1 MGIGGGCALVIYSK
15 FVWLSSE
22 DSFVSLGNIVKLSV
36 SSNVKLLLS
45 IPIEKSIWKKTISLS
60 SVEFHD
66 HPLPNLDCQSPLG
79 PLSIATP
86 GELLAYREAY
96 LRFGG
101 GVTWSAL
108 FAPAIRLCEKG
119 FNVSRALAHAIK
131 KNEKFILNDTQLRY
145 ETDRS
150 SKEFSFF
157 VFCLGKYL

>member
-1 MGIGGGCALVIYSK
+1 MV
-15 FVWLSSE
+15 F
-22 DSFVSLGNIVKLSV
+22 DSLGNITRLLV
-36 SSNVKLLLS
+36 SSNVKLLLC
-45 IPIEKSIWKKTISLS
+45 IPIEKSIWKKKIFHS
-60 SVEFHD
+60 SVEF
-66 HPLPNLDCQSPLG
+66 LDNQCRNFDEESLLG

-145 ETDRS
+145 
-150 SKEFSFF
+150 
-157 VFCLGKYL
+157 G